1 MYLEGPPGV
10 GRSFQWQKRGEREM
24 SSVSSGDT
32 PNVLV
37 VGVKPEEKRLWFPVV
52 TGLSVVETGVH
63 LPGRIRAGLGRA
75 NYLLL
80 GGELSDSQVAIL
92 RRKAQ
97 EKGIHHYGPSDGEDL
112 GRMAHRLFGLVPPP
126 CRSDKD
132 ARGQC
137 EQVVFE
143 AWVEIEALKGKLA
156 EFDPAEIAAL
166 RSSSAASQGRIEAL
180 EAALCERA
188 NELQGRL
195 AEISRLSAA
204 LADVQGKEAGATAR
218 AKELHSQLED
228 ARNSTAQLRDE
239 QVQTVSELG
248 KAREELAGAKARLEQ
263 TLTEIQKIRGA
274 AEASVRAARDRSSAD
289 WAEALGALAREPGLK
304 ETLKAREGEL
314 KSLREK
320 FAEAKKREEE
330 DARRIR
336 QLEKDLAVSQ
346 AQASEFARLK
356 AALGTMLS
364 SKPSAKS
371 RKRRQ

>member
-1 MYLEGPPGV
+1 
-10 GRSFQWQKRGEREM
+10 M